1 MILDEK
7 TTREALKCCADNK
20 DRCSECPLGRLITC
34 KEQLIISVSDLV
46 NQLDKDIERLR
57 ADNDEICDN
66 ICCLEID
73 LENARVHTVRKMQ
86 KEIEA
91 RCLKGGIYP
100 SFVKSTIDKVA
111 EEMLGETDVGIS

>member
-7 TTREALKCCADNK
+7 TTREALKCCSDNK

-57 ADNDEICDN
+57 AIPEQLHKEMSERMIEERK
-66 ICCLEID
+66 IERKL
-73 LENARVHTVRKMQ
+73 AVREMQ
-86 KEIEA
+86 SEIEA

-100 SFVKSTIDKVA
+100 AFVKSTVNQVA
-111 EEMLGETDVGIS
+111 RERCWE